1 MYYFLQVRLILKYH
15 MRKLLCIILYFFSY
29 ILKNK
34 WRIIMSTV
42 EINAQFIEEL
52 KAENKKLKEDHTEF
66 VKLLTETIR
75 YTY

>member
-1 MYYFLQVRLILKYH
+1 
-15 MRKLLCIILYFFSY
+15 
-29 ILKNK
+29 
-34 WRIIMSTV
+34 MSTV